1 MEDKVIIRDEDCE
14 NVVLGTLLSKMN
26 AFDECRE
33 YLDSDCFYF
42 RKNQRIYEV
51 IKILSDKGEP
61 ISTISVLAE
70 LNKDKDNDIDA
81 YALVCIESNSD
92 FLNYVLFAQRLKELC
107 VRRNFY
113 RIGQQLMTAGVCE
126 CEDIADVYVKTK
138 DNLCLT
144 MDSVTDSVISLDN
157 SLGDWYSQMQE
168 IKGLNGMIG
177 TPTGFDR
184 IDEEGGLQKGDL
196 IIVAAETSQGKSAFA
211 LSLVL
216 SAIQNKHPVI
226 YYSLEMSRLQLTTR
240 LIALSTDIPIKM
252 LRGAAITDNILS
264 QVDDRAI
271 TICGKPLY
279 FDDRSTS
286 NIETIISSIRSMKM
300 KYNIRGAFIDYLQ
313 IATLNI
319 KNVTN
324 KEQQTAEIARRLKN
338 LAKELGIWIVL
349 LSQLNRNMENPEPK
363 IHRLRDSG
371 QIAEAADSVIL
382 IYRPE
387 VYGRSYFG
395 EYKNVST
402 EGTALINIAKGRNI
416 GTFSF
421 ICGFNTNTTRFY
433 QLNVLPQRGI
443 NRVDNEF

>member
-1 MEDKVIIRDEDCE
+1 MENKVIIRDEDCE

-33 YLDSDCFYF
+33 YLDSDCFYS
-42 RKNQRIYEV
+42 RKNQRIYEAIRV
-51 IKILSDKGEP
+51 LSDKGEP

-70 LNKDKDNDIDA
+70 LNKNKDNDIEA
-81 YALVCIESNSD
+81 YTLVCIESNSD
-92 FLNYVLFAQRLKELC
+92 FLNYLLFAQRLKELSI
-107 VRRNFY
+107 RRKFY
-113 RIGQQLMTAGVCE
+113 RIGQQLITAGVCE

-138 DNLCLT
+138 DSLCLT
-144 MDSVTDSVISLDN
+144 MDAATDNVVSLDN
-157 SLGDWYSQMQE
+157 SLNDWYSQMLE
-168 IKGLNGMIG
+168 MKNLDGVVG

-211 LSLVL
+211 LSLAL

-252 LRGAAITDNILS
+252 LKGAGITDNILS
-264 QVDDRAI
+264 QVDNRA

-313 IATLNI
+313 IATLNV

-363 IHRLRDSG
+363 LYRLRDSG

-387 VYGRSYFG
+387 IYGRSYCDD
-395 EYKNVST
+395 YKSVST
-402 EGTALINIAKGRNI
+402 EGTALINIVKGRNT

-421 ICGFNTNTTRFY
+421 ICGFNSKTTRFY